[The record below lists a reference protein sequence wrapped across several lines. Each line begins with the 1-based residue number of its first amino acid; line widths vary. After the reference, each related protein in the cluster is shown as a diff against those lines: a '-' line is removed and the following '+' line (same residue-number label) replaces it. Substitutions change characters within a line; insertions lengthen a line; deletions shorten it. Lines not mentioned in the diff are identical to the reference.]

1 MSSATFFLIF
11 KGLIGFAIPF
21 GLAWRELVKVNRLIA
36 ERKAREAA
44 EASAVAGGE
53 QAGVATRGGRVDAQ
67 VPLVHEAAGVDR
79 ADEQRQ
85 DRPVPVG

>member
-1 MSSATFFLIF
+1 MSTSMFFLIF

-44 EASAVAGGE
+44 EASAAARGE
-53 QAGVATRGGRVDAQ
+53 QTGVAASGGRVDAE
-67 VPLVHEAAGVDR
+67 VPLVEQVREVEPAHQ
-79 ADEQRQ
+79 QRQ
-85 DRPVPVG
+85 DRPVAVG